1 MHDSA
6 GHASFARS
14 KHAERCFPTLASPP
28 PERAESS
35 ACDGTRAGL
44 PIIDGV
50 ARYTT
55 TIESSLSPDDA
66 FAYMADF
73 SHAREWDPSVAEA
86 KRIGDVGPDA
96 AFDLVV
102 RFGGRKL
109 PMRYET
115 AAFDAAQRSVVL
127 QADNPRFVSRDTITV
142 TPAAAGGSSVHYD
155 AALDLRGAGRLFDR
169 VLQLLF
175 DRTGDKAAAGMRAAL
190 NR

>member
-1 MHDSA
+1 M
-6 GHASFARS
+6 
-14 KHAERCFPTLASPP
+14 
-28 PERAESS
+28 
-35 ACDGTRAGL
+35 
-44 PIIDGV
+44 

-55 TIESSLSPDDA
+55 TIASSLSADEA
-66 FAYMADF
+66 FSYMADF

-86 KRIGDVGPDA
+86 KREGDVGPDA
-96 AFDLVV
+96 TFDLVV

-115 AAFDAAQRSVVL
+115 TAFDAATRRVVL

-142 TPAAAGGSSVHYD
+142 AAADGGSSVHYD
-155 AALDLRGAGRLFDR
+155 AALDLRGAGKVFDL

-175 DRTGDKAAAGMRAAL
+175 NRTGDKAAAGMRTAL